1 MRYRANIGED
11 RVSHLIGQC
20 LRNKSDAEWIY
31 DLLISRNLRKVD
43 LITGSVLHL
52 SQEEHAEFVA
62 RFSAE
67 VEPTLWESSFRKH

>member
-1 MRYRANIGED
+1 MRYRANIGDD

-20 LRNKSDAEWIY
+20 LRNKSDAESMY
-31 DLLISRNLRKVD
+31 NTLVSRNLRKID
-43 LITGSVLHL
+43 LITGSVQL
-52 SQEEHAEFVA
+52 SPEEHAEFVA